1 MDNISKEKGKMQKT
15 EKQNIDK
22 TSAVGILTSK
32 ISAPLRKRKLLK
44 HEDSLGKVCKERKY
58 RRQESITEK
67 ISQYKILGD
76 TKIEL
81 VQFMIEDLKTKSD
94 IEIKILQTQLEKEK
108 LEVQILEK
116 ELELKENMLQSKQQK
131 LRF

>member
-1 MDNISKEKGKMQKT
+1 MQKT

-22 TSAVGILTSK
+22 TSAVGILISK
-32 ISAPLRKRKLLK
+32 ISASLKKRNLSK
-44 HEDSLGKVCKERKY
+44 HEDSLGKACKERKY
-58 RRQESITEK
+58 KRQESTIEK

-81 VQFMIEDLKTKSD
+81 VQFMVEDLRTKSD

-116 ELELKENMLQSKQQK
+116 ELELKENMLQSKQQT